1 VVKPYEGIVYNKVS
15 PIIRDISKPSC
26 WLSPLDLAPNDY
38 VSEFLERLNLNQGS
52 KSMLDRS
59 KLEIDGDEFNLKSA
73 SPETK
78 MAAGVS

>member
-1 VVKPYEGIVYNKVS
+1 
-15 PIIRDISKPSC
+15 
-26 WLSPLDLAPNDY
+26 
-38 VSEFLERLNLNQGS
+38 
-52 KSMLDRS
+52 MLDRS